1 MAQNT
6 FDIVSKVDLPEVGNA
21 VQQTVKEIRQRYDLK
36 NTGSEV
42 ELDRGDPKIVLRCP
56 DEFVLRQVSEVLQQK
71 LIRRKVPL
79 KALTFG
85 IVRPAA
91 GSSVIQDI
99 ALQQGIPNE
108 KAREIVKV
116 VKGTKLKVQAAI
128 QGDQVRIG
136 GKQRDDL
143 QAVMAALKDKD
154 FGIDMQFTNYR

>member
-6 FDIVSKVDLPEVGNA
+6 FDIVSKVDLPEVQNA
-21 VQQTVKEIRQRYDLK
+21 VQQTIKEIRQRYDLK
-36 NTGSEV
+36 NAGSEV
-42 ELDRGDPKIVLRCP
+42 ELDIETPKIVLRCP
-56 DEFVLRQVSEVLQQK
+56 DEFVLRQVGDVLQQK
-71 LIRRKVPL
+71 LIRRKIPM

-85 IVRPAA
+85 AVRPAA

-116 VKGTKLKVQAAI
+116 VKKTKLKVQAAI

-136 GKQRDDL
+136 GKRRDDL
-143 QAVMAALKDKD
+143 QAVIAALKDKD

>member
-42 ELDRGDPKIVLRCP
+42 ELDRGDPKIFLRCP